1 MNEPHVSAATRL
13 RHILAGLALALL
25 AVLAPWAPPSARAA
39 EGPPIRIIIEVPND
53 EAGRAYVD
61 EKLIPKLGTD
71 AKPATPST
79 APDAPRSDAMDMP
92 MMAAEE
98 LTSLR
103 TRAETLVG
111 AIPRVP
117 RDIADGFGTFRAMGN
132 RLHLPYLFLAFAFF
146 TGCGYAMRR
155 AAFWATRGLLQRIFD
170 APGVTA
176 LDRVRILGMRLSMSF
191 FILTATLL
199 GSIGA
204 FLVFPWPPVFR
215 EALLSMLMVFLLYG
229 AAVAFGR
236 VVIAPGARFDYF
248 RVLPISTP
256 LAYFWFRA
264 LITFVLTAGISW
276 AFVTVLGLIGVA
288 ATARDVIASGLFGL
302 LVAMAITVIWLRVNK
317 TDEPPISR
325 MIAVVLTAALVVE
338 WVAFSLRIPV
348 LFWTLGVLMIA
359 PMAMAI
365 IRMGVRNVVRPD
377 SLAGS
382 DDQSTVLAWAVVV
395 ERTLRVIIVLGSV
408 SILAKAWG
416 FDLGAIAMGETV
428 LTRSLRSLLRIVVV
442 LLVADLAWQLIRALI
457 DGHLGGPQAS
467 NAHQALVHDDTP
479 EARRRQRLRTLLPIL
494 RNFLMVMIA
503 AITILMIL
511 DALGIQIGPLL
522 AGAGVVGIAIGF
534 GAQTLVKDIISGVF
548 YLLDDAFR
556 VGEYIQ
562 AGSHKGTVESF
573 SLRSVKLRHHR
584 GPITTVPFGDLGA
597 VQNLSRDW
605 VIDKITIGV
614 TYDTDL
620 DLAKK
625 IIKQVGKELAAD
637 PEFAP
642 NIIEPLKMQGV
653 EQMGDYAI
661 QLRLKMMTRPGEQ
674 FVIRRRA
681 YALIKKAFAEN
692 GIHFA
697 FPTVQVSEGAGGSG
711 LAAAAQQALEMSH
724 KAEPKTA

>member
-1 MNEPHVSAATRL
+1 MTKTHASAAPGPRRT
-13 RHILAGLALALL
+13 LAGLAFALL
-25 AVLAPWAPPSARAA
+25 AILLGPHSAEAA
-39 EGPPIRIIIEVPND
+39 DGPPIRIIIEVPND

-61 EKLIPKLGTD
+61 EKLVPKLGAET
-71 AKPATPST
+71 KPAARGAPST
-79 APDAPRSDAMDMP
+79 APASDAMDMP

-103 TRAETLVG
+103 QRAETLIDAVPNVG
-111 AIPRVP
+111 KDV
-117 RDIADGFGTFRAMGN
+117 ADGFQTFMGMGN
-132 RLHLPYLFLAFAFF
+132 RLHLPFLFLAFAFF
-146 TGCGYAMRR
+146 MGCGYAMRR
-155 AAFWATRGLLQRIFD
+155 AAFWATRGLLQKIFD
-170 APGVTA
+170 APGVTP
-176 LDRVRILGMRLSMSF
+176 LDRVKILGMRLSMSF

-215 EALLSMLMVFLLYG
+215 EALLSMLMVFLMYG
-229 AAVAFGR
+229 VAVAFGR

-256 LAYFWFRA
+256 LAHFWFRA
-264 LITFVLTAGISW
+264 LITLVLTGGISW
-276 AFVTVLGLIGVA
+276 AIVTLLGLIGVA
-288 ATARDVIASGLFGL
+288 RTAREVIASGLFGV
-302 LVAMAITVIWLRVNK
+302 LVLMAIAVIWLRVNK
-317 TDEPPISR
+317 PEEPPISR

-348 LFWTLGVLMIA
+348 LFWTLGVVVAA
-359 PMAMAI
+359 PMAMGI
-365 IRMGVRNVVRPD
+365 IRMGVRNVVRAD
-377 SLAGS
+377 TLAGS
-382 DDQSTVLAWAVVV
+382 QDQSSVLAWAVVV
-395 ERTLRVIIVLGSV
+395 ERTLRVIIVLGSA

-457 DGHLGGPQAS
+457 DGHLGGPQTS

-503 AITILMIL
+503 AITILMVL

-625 IIKQVGKELAAD
+625 IVKQVGKELASD

-653 EQMGDYAI
+653 EQMGDFAI

-681 YALIKKAFAEN
+681 YALIKKAFAEK
-692 GIHFA
+692 GIKFA
-697 FPTVQVSEGAGGSG
+697 FPTVQVADGHTGPAV
-711 LAAAAQQALEMSH
+711 AAAAQQALEMTH
-724 KAEPKTA
+724 PPEAKPA

>member
-1 MNEPHVSAATRL
+1 MSKLSAVVPLPLVR
-13 RHILAGLALALL
+13 ILAGLALVLL
-25 AVLAPWAPPSARAA
+25 ACLSGAARLAAQTSQS
-39 EGPPIRIIIEVPND
+39 PPIRIIIEVPND
-53 EAGRAYVD
+53 EAGRTYVD
-61 EKLIPKLGTD
+61 EKLVPKLGAET
-71 AKPATPST
+71 KPAA
-79 APDAPRSDAMDMP
+79 APAAAAPRSDGMDVP

-98 LTSLR
+98 LISLR
-103 TRAETLVG
+103 TRAETLLEAVPNVG
-111 AIPRVP
+111 
-117 RDIADGFGTFRAMGN
+117 RDVASGFDTFMGMGN
-132 RLHLPYLFLAFAFF
+132 RLHLPFLFLAFAFF
-146 TGCGYAMRR
+146 MGCGYAMRR
-155 AAFWATRGLLQRIFD
+155 AAFWASRGLLQKIFD
-170 APGVTA
+170 APGVTP
-176 LDRVRILGMRLSMSF
+176 LDRVKILGMRLSMSF

-204 FLVFPWPPVFR
+204 FLVFPWPPIFR
-215 EALLSMLMVFLLYG
+215 EALLSMLMVFLMYG
-229 AAVAFGR
+229 LAVAFGR

-256 LAYFWFRA
+256 LAHFWFRA
-264 LITFVLTAGISW
+264 LITLVLTAGISW
-276 AFVTVLGLIGVA
+276 AFVTILGLVGVA
-288 ATARDVIASGLFGL
+288 RTAREVIASGLFGL
-302 LVAMAITVIWLRVNK
+302 VAIMTVTVIWLRVNK
-317 TDEPPISR
+317 QDEPPISR

-348 LFWTLGVLMIA
+348 LFWTLGVIMVA
-359 PMAMAI
+359 PMALGI
-365 IRMGVRNVVRPD
+365 IRMGVRNVVRAD
-377 SLAGS
+377 TLSGTE
-382 DDQSTVLAWAVVV
+382 DQSTVLAWAVVV
-395 ERTLRVIIVLGSV
+395 ERTLRVIIVLGSASV
-408 SILAKAWG
+408 LAKAWG
-416 FDLGAIAMGETV
+416 FDLGAIAMGETA
-428 LTRSLRSLLRIVVV
+428 LTRSLRALLRIVVV

-457 DGHLGGPQAS
+457 DGHLGGPQP
-467 NAHQALVHDDTP
+467 NGAHQPLVHDDTP

-503 AITILMIL
+503 AITILMVL

-625 IIKQVGKELAAD
+625 IVKQVGKELVSD

-653 EQMGDYAI
+653 EQMGDFAI

-681 YALIKKAFAEN
+681 YALLKKAFAQN
-692 GIHFA
+692 GIRFA
-697 FPTVQVSEGAGGSG
+697 FPTVQVSEGAGGQG
-711 LAAAAQQALEMSH
+711 LAAAAQQALEMTY
-724 KAEPKTA
+724 KGEAKPA